1 MNQLSIIQNPV
12 IDKSLLKLR
21 DKDLEMRAFRNHADI
36 LISEL
41 MEQSIKFELKNTK
54 KTSSDFCIV
63 VILRSAVAMLVPAIR
78 FLPDARVGFAGVKRD
93 ERTAIPSEYYW
104 KMPSDISSKIILIL
118 DPMLA
123 TGGSVIHVIKKL
135 KEQNAK
141 NFRVISVISAP
152 EGASAIANTFPEVKI
167 YTSSID
173 SHLDTHKF
181 IVPGLGDFGD
191 RYFGT
196 NDMIFQSVNHNKI

>member
-21 DKDLEMRAFRNHADI
+21 DRDLGMKVFRKHADI

-41 MEQSIKFELKNTK
+41 MEQSIKSELKDTK
-54 KTSSDFCIV
+54 KTFSDFCIV
-63 VILRSAVAMLVPAIR
+63 IILRSAVAMLAPAIR
-78 FLPDARVGFAGVKRD
+78 FLPDASVGFAGVKRD

-104 KMPSDISSKIILIL
+104 KMPSDISSKTILIP

-152 EGASAIANTFPEVKI
+152 EGTSAIANMLPEVKI

-173 SHLDTHKF
+173 SHLDANKF

-196 NDMIFQSVNHNKI
+196 KKILY